1 MRRAVQCQ
9 LIPFGV
15 IIVEVSLSMNCSLTG
30 IEPGPPVEQT
40 LISISQPGHIDEKN
54 WCIYLFHSSTLP

>member
-15 IIVEVSLSMNCSLTG
+15 IIVEVSMSMNCSLTG

-40 LISISQPGHIDEKN
+40 LISISHPGHIDEKN
-54 WCIYLFHSSTLP
+54 